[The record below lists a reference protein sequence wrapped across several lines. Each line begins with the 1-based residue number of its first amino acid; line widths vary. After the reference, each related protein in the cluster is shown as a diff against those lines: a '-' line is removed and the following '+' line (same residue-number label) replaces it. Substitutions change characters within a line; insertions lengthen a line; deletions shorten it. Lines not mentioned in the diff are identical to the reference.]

1 MLALR
6 GHNVSF
12 RAHASDSGIGSIW
25 TGGVSGQGVELH
37 GYFDWSVLSPNA
49 TSDMDYCAS
58 PALLG
63 DKKRVAEHADTD
75 DHGDDSHDALERA
88 VAAIRAADA
97 QRARRLTREKGP

>member
-1 MLALR
+1 MKALWATLLR
-6 GHNVSF
+6 K
-12 RAHASDSGIGSIW
+12 
-25 TGGVSGQGVELH
+25 QGYAVQRSLLGTPH
-37 GYFDWSVLSPNA
+37 CDLLRQA
-49 TSDMDYCAS
+49 AS